1 MPGTGSESGNVT
13 GRLVPIDIALDSAA
27 TAANN
32 PDFMYASQQFLFKIL
47 T

>member
-1 MPGTGSESGNVT
+1 MPILTPCANAGPASKRPLT
-13 GRLVPIDIALDSAA
+13 A